1 MWLGYYLE
9 LESTEFFL
17 VRIFLYSVWIHEN
30 TDRKKTPYL
39 DTFHAVNTLLE
50 IKVAGKSKIHFYLP
64 VKHETVI
71 SQLKFLED

>member
-1 MWLGYYLE
+1 M
-9 LESTEFFL
+9 ESTEFFL
-17 VRIFLYSVWIHEN
+17 VRIFLYLVWIQEI

-50 IKVAGKSKIHFYLP
+50 IKVAVKSEIHFYLP